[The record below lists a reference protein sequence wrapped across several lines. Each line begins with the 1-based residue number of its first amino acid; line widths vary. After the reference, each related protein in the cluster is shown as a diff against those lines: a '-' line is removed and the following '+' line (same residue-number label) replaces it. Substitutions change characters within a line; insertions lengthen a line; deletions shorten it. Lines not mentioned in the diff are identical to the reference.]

1 MYALFPM
8 LQNMLKLPFEVKW
21 FHLLKFQPTQCI
33 LIKCYD
39 LPMKLRNKTAHR
51 EDLISSQRKTHSN
64 DIMLGNRETKM
75 AKVN

>member
-1 MYALFPM
+1 
-8 LQNMLKLPFEVKW
+8 
-21 FHLLKFQPTQCI
+21 
-33 LIKCYD
+33 
-39 LPMKLRNKTAHR
+39 MKLRNKTAHR